1 MTSTAPQP
9 CLAQL
14 GDLISEVGHAELMV
28 ALTVEGEPKD
38 LSPTLEVSAYR
49 VIQEALTNT
58 RKHSTATNAS
68 VRIQYG
74 TAWLEVEVLDNGLCR
89 GVVPAGNWARP

>member
-1 MTSTAPQP
+1 MDS
-9 CLAQL
+9 
-14 GDLISEVGHAELMV
+14 DDRRRSEGL
-28 ALTVEGEPKD
+28 

-58 RKHSTATNAS
+58 RKHSSSNNAS

-74 TAWLEVEVLDNGLCR
+74 TTDLEVEVIDDGPERERNQPAGH
-89 GVVPAGNWARP
+89 VPAMG